1 MTMAEHDDV
10 ELYRERLPDLVD
22 YLKGDQVE
30 RAMKSGRPIINITI
44 NEAARP
50 APPPPPPENIATK
63 YAGHMILA
71 TWSAIVFAGLAI
83 AFMMMA
89 QAIMVT
95 MVSLAVCALA
105 IAGAMRSLRQTRGE
119 AKAQAR
125 GRRGRR

>member
-1 MTMAEHDDV
+1 MNERDDV

-22 YLKGDQVE
+22 YLKGDQIRRAVE
-30 RAMKSGRPIINITI
+30 SGQPIINITI
-44 NEAARP
+44 NEAPRSAP
-50 APPPPPPENIATK
+50 AAPPPENIATR

-105 IAGAMRSLRQTRGE
+105 IAGAMRSLRQTRRD
-119 AKAQAR
+119 AQMDAR